1 MLGALLTD
9 KISNLINTQKI
20 KAAAKEQNDYLQAIF
35 DAYNSGGSSRGI
47 KENIGESSRFT
58 PEIEN
63 YLNSLDEAKKKGQ
76 EVKASLEDFGD
87 GSQFKRIAEGA
98 NETSE
103 ALERI
108 GDTGKQAAEG
118 TENIGEAAASAAE
131 GMENVSKSSTSAGT
145 NMSKVASV
153 GKAVLGTLANVA
165 IYYAISEA
173 ITLAAEAWDNYANAQ
188 ENAIERGNTAL
199 ANMDENNS
207 KVDAMKSALDAVNE
221 NTVEVD
227 GQTIT
232 RFQQLSEGVNSL
244 GENVSLSSSEFEEY
258 TTILNSL
265 TDAGFTAT
273 DSMSALKREMQE
285 MQDSVN
291 YDNLEGLNDWVD
303 SFNAQNNQIASDF
316 TKEVGYQQRIE
327 ALEKLQSAADSGK
340 TDAVQEQ
347 SWWERILG
355 NLSMSQ
361 DMAAAQNAITPW
373 NVDEAEALMDTAQEN
388 YEQLIQDA
396 TDTAAYK
403 ELAERY
409 AIDIFNDSGEID
421 EEKFLES
428 GNLQR
433 IQDAMK
439 QEMSAREAM
448 VRESAGFLESMFEL
462 TPQYKNMSEQVQS
475 TISSLFNNIDYATI
489 EKYMTDSNGQ
499 LSSDLMRDWVE
510 SLSKNISSDEIQQ
523 ELENFFDI
531 DTKKSSMNLR
541 EYEQAITDSIKHI
554 SKEVP
559 QLSDSMLKDLVG
571 FEDSMDELE
580 PAYNRIADFF
590 NSSELADQIH
600 TEDLEFAANLIA
612 EDNFSGTFD
621 EFLDQIKLTK
631 KATSEDINASPL
643 MEAIDT
649 AAESVNRSD
658 DYFKA
663 VENLTKAK
671 ELYDDNLTNTDD
683 FKTIA
688 AYLSPTQSSD
698 ESNFLEN
705 IGRAERYLTE
715 DAAGMQNFV
724 ADLENAGLAALDS
737 ATQQWT
743 FNIDDYEDAAN
754 RMGISTE
761 FMLDMF
767 GRLNDAGLE
776 NTFFSSQEDA
786 ANHLTELYT
795 ELANEQ
801 QRYAELTAAP
811 SDGDHGYETSEGL
824 TVGNQTAID
833 AAKANMEQY
842 RQQIEATKESM
853 KQLTQA
859 QTEDLAEQTQ
869 IAIDQIGVLADE
881 RERILSD
888 TSLTDTMRQSLAEN
902 YEAQIQQIA
911 NENYIEIG
919 TDFRVLESPQEAVD
933 ELTAGN
939 PVMIHADFRANADSI
954 RTIAEEANRTLQ
966 NNGITKINFDF
977 SADINSLDNQISQIT
992 SLIQNEFTGTDGLI
1006 DFNLDG
1012 AMEAVQVLQ
1021 GLISQKQQLSQPVV
1035 MSVNTS
1041 TLEGDLATVVG
1052 TLQEYQ
1058 SAVDELDNLQQM
1070 QSVGV
1075 QVDTS
1080 QAEQN
1085 VANLKGQLE
1094 SLTQSTGTA
1103 QIMAELNIDPASSA
1117 SISSQISAITPEM
1130 LVKAGVDK
1138 SQVDGYKPED
1148 KDATVKYDVDSSLV
1162 DAYDPRDKNATV
1174 KYSPDTSNL
1183 PTSFSTITR
1192 KVNYV
1197 AIGDTGLGRVNGSA
1211 HANGTARD
1219 MWSHYLDSTGRSA
1232 YASGIWGLQSSET
1245 ALVNELGQELLVRD
1259 GQWTLLPG
1267 GAHFQQFKKGDIIF
1281 NHKQTEEL
1289 FKNGMVTSNGGRGHV
1304 AHADG
1309 TAHNLAFAAGVGFGG
1324 GSASLIGNRNTFGT
1338 NDKDKESRKA
1348 AKDTQEAAKAVQ
1360 KAASDTTS
1368 TVSDEADK
1376 FEETLDW
1383 IQNYLDRAARNLDV
1397 LTDAADKLDGYISQ
1411 NRYLNEAQSKVKESI
1426 AANTNAY
1433 NKYMQEAYAVGLS
1446 PTYQQKIMSGTLD
1459 IETITDENLSNQI
1472 KEFQDLYDKALDCAD
1487 AISDLNA
1494 EYVELANQ
1502 RLSNIQQDFEGLVD
1516 VTDAIYDNF
1525 SAGNDIREA
1534 MGQAGDINNLKE
1546 MIGQR
1551 NNAANWLRGE
1561 FEKMNQELTYM
1572 MNQGS
1577 IKKYSEDWYAWQ
1589 AELHNISAALK
1600 ENQADVIELRQQIRE
1615 VRWQA
1620 FEDAVGKIDA
1630 ANDELDHTLSL
1641 IDDLNSFVSDSGVL
1655 NATGL
1660 TKMGLLGKQLGNARQ
1675 LVAEYSHAISLLNTE
1690 LYSGNISQEQ
1700 YNEEL
1705 QEYKS
1710 AQQDAISSVKEYR
1723 DAIVDLIKDG
1733 INAETDAMQKLVDK
1747 RKEDLQAQKDAAD
1760 YAKSLRDQTSTIN
1773 KIQAQI
1779 TALEGDDSAAAQ
1791 AQLRNLQNQLRE
1803 EQMNLQDMQDD
1814 HRHEELINGFDAAM
1828 EQFEEIQNAEIE
1840 NLETSLDAQNQAI
1853 QTMLGVAKEQYQTV
1867 YDELNHIAEVYGFK
1881 LSSDLSD
1888 PWKNA
1893 QNAAQAYKEAVDKVI
1908 ADISVNVSKLP
1919 SLSTGTADVTY
1930 AENVDPSRPTPTP
1943 QAPAAQS
1950 PAAPSTAGMV
1960 SGIGQML
1967 RVGSRGDSVK
1977 ALQSA
1982 LNQMGYNAGNV
1993 DGIFGNNTK
2002 NAVVRFQRDN
2012 GISADGIVG
2021 PNTKQK
2027 FAIHG
2032 YARGTKKANS
2042 GLAYTDENGSELIAT
2057 KYGVIRQL
2065 DYGDMVFSNEQ
2076 LQMLWDFSKSRIADT
2091 LPKVNTSTPVVNL
2104 DAIGMQVDTFLRI
2117 ENVEGNVDQ
2126 SILPTINNMIQESIA
2141 KNNTNIRKQIKKDA
2155 RKTGLI

>member
-1 MLGALLTD
+1 MLLGTLLTD

-35 DAYNSGGSSRGI
+35 DAYNSGGSSQGI
-47 KENIGESSRFT
+47 KENLGKSSRFT

-103 ALERI
+103 AMKKV

-118 TENIGEAAASAAE
+118 TENIGEAASSAAD
-131 GMENVSKSSTSAGT
+131 GMENVSKSSTTAGT
-145 NMSKVASV
+145 SMSKVASV

-273 DSMSALKREMQE
+273 GSMSALKREMQD

-291 YDNLEGLNDWVD
+291 YANLEGLNDWVD
-303 SFNAQNNQIASDF
+303 SFNAQNNQIVSDF

-340 TDAVQEQ
+340 MDAVQEQ

-361 DMAAAQNAITPW
+361 DMAAAQNAMTPW
-373 NVDEAEALMDTAQEN
+373 NVDEAEALMDAAQEN

-403 ELAERY
+403 ELAEKY

-433 IQDAMK
+433 MQDAMK

-448 VRESAGFLESMFEL
+448 VKESAGFLESMFEL

-510 SLSKNISSDEIQQ
+510 SLSKNISSDEIQSNLDQ
-523 ELENFFDI
+523 LFEVDANKAEIGLTEYKDTVQSLIDDIVKEAPELSDEMLKSVTGFDETVEALEPAYNKLKSIFGEDVEKIATEDLEIAANLVAEDNFSDNFDLFLQQIEKAKIISGGAEVAFESASTAANELLSSITSAFSVLSSQSTGSSISFEDFTSDELEAYTSALEYNNGTLQLNEERVRELAKAQAEEKIAANEAAKAQLQEAYHENAVQINELRQKIQEKNFAEGESAESIQATINSLYDSNNAI
-531 DTKKSSMNLR
+531 ANQCDQLDVLSMNLR
-541 EYEQAITDSIKHI
+541 EATGEYQNWLNAQNAVETGDMFSDAVNATQAIRDTANTESEDYGRIGTKKYMAAVDFVVPDNIDSEDADAVQSYLDSISYAFIQGEDGAIEGLNLQGFLDTAVSQGLMEIKDDEYVLKGQQTMKSFAQGMNMSLPLVQAIFGELQEFTPGGEGFSWADEAYDNLGDAYLAVERDITTLQESLDSLNPNVDTAQIDQLNQKLQEANATKDELAGEVEVKVESYFSLDEEI
-554 SKEVP
+554 SDYENKLNALNQKLESDP
-559 QLSDSMLKDLVG
+559 TNIQIQADISDTESKLDELNQKKNQLEAPTTAEINIYTQNAQAELESIETQLSNYSNS
-571 FEDSMDELE
+571 EW
-580 PAYNRIADFF
+580 IAQAGI
-590 NSSELADQIH
+590 S
-600 TEDLEFAANLIA
+600 A
-612 EDNFSGTFD
+612 EDAQAQISALTSRKD
-621 EFLDQIKLTK
+621 EINDWLLKVNGDTSDADSKL
-631 KATSEDINASPL
+631 N
-643 MEAIDT
+643 
-649 AAESVNRSD
+649 
-658 DYFKA
+658 A
-663 VENLTKAK
+663 VENT
-671 ELYDDNLTNTDD
+671 
-683 FKTIA
+683 
-688 AYLSPTQSSD
+688 
-698 ESNFLEN
+698 
-705 IGRAERYLTE
+705 
-715 DAAGMQNFV
+715 
-724 ADLENAGLAALDS
+724 
-737 ATQQWT
+737 
-743 FNIDDYEDAAN
+743 
-754 RMGISTE
+754 
-761 FMLDMF
+761 
-767 GRLNDAGLE
+767 
-776 NTFFSSQEDA
+776 
-786 ANHLTELYT
+786 
-795 ELANEQ
+795 
-801 QRYAELTAAP
+801 
-811 SDGDHGYETSEGL
+811 
-824 TVGNQTAID
+824 
-833 AAKANMEQY
+833 
-842 RQQIEATKESM
+842 
-853 KQLTQA
+853 QLTDKNINVTANVAGALSNLQSVKDSLS
-859 QTEDLAEQTQ
+859 TIKSKTVTVTTNYVTTHS
-869 IAIDQIGVLADE
+869 IAGGSPSARSGSGNV
-881 RERILSD
+881 S
-888 TSLTDTMRQSLAEN
+888 
-902 YEAQIQQIA
+902 
-911 NENYIEIG
+911 G
-919 TDFRVLESPQEAVD
+919 TAHVSGDWGTKVGQRVL
-933 ELTAGN
+933 
-939 PVMIHADFRANADSI
+939 
-954 RTIAEEANRTLQ
+954 
-966 NNGITKINFDF
+966 
-977 SADINSLDNQISQIT
+977 
-992 SLIQNEFTGTDGLI
+992 
-1006 DFNLDG
+1006 
-1012 AMEAVQVLQ
+1012 
-1021 GLISQKQQLSQPVV
+1021 
-1035 MSVNTS
+1035 
-1041 TLEGDLATVVG
+1041 
-1052 TLQEYQ
+1052 
-1058 SAVDELDNLQQM
+1058 
-1070 QSVGV
+1070 
-1075 QVDTS
+1075 
-1080 QAEQN
+1080 
-1085 VANLKGQLE
+1085 
-1094 SLTQSTGTA
+1094 
-1103 QIMAELNIDPASSA
+1103 
-1117 SISSQISAITPEM
+1117 
-1130 LVKAGVDK
+1130 
-1138 SQVDGYKPED
+1138 
-1148 KDATVKYDVDSSLV
+1148 
-1162 DAYDPRDKNATV
+1162 
-1174 KYSPDTSNL
+1174 
-1183 PTSFSTITR
+1183 
-1192 KVNYV
+1192 
-1197 AIGDTGLGRVNGSA
+1197 IG
-1211 HANGTARD
+1211 
-1219 MWSHYLDSTGRSA
+1219 
-1232 YASGIWGLQSSET
+1232 
-1245 ALVNELGQELLVRD
+1245 ELGPEIVVDPVSGKWRTYGD
-1259 GQWTLLPG
+1259 N
-1267 GAHFQQFKKGDIIF
+1267 GAEFAYIPSNAIIF
-1281 NHKQTEEL
+1281 NHLQSRSLLEQG
-1289 FKNGMVTSNGGRGHV
+1289 FVNSR
-1304 AHADG
+1304 G
-1309 TAHNLAFAAGVGFGG
+1309 TARASGTAFVSGG
-1324 GSASLIGNRNTFGT
+1324 ISVSTAHKVSQAT
-1338 NDKDKESRKA
+1338 KDRVDEETKK
-1348 AKDTQEAAKAVQ
+1348 TAKATQQAAQSVQ

-1411 NRYLNEAQSKVKESI
+1411 NRYLNEAQGKVKESI

-1446 PTYQQKIMSGTLD
+1446 PVYQQKIMSGTLD

-1472 KEFQDLYDKALDCAD
+1472 KKFQDLYDKALDCAD

-1494 EYVELANQ
+1494 QYVELANQ

-1534 MGQAGDINNLKE
+1534 MGQTADISNLE
-1546 MIGQR
+1546 RMIYER
-1551 NNAANWLRGE
+1551 NNGAKWLRGE

-1615 VRWQA
+1615 VRWQT

-1655 NATGL
+1655 NATGI
-1660 TKMGLLGKQLGNARQ
+1660 TKIGLLGKQLGNARQ
-1675 LVAEYSHAISLLNTE
+1675 LVAEYSNAISLLNTE
-1690 LYSGNISQEQ
+1690 LYNGNISQEQ
-1700 YNEEL
+1700 YNEEM

-1779 TALEGDDSAAAQ
+1779 TALEGDDSASAQ
-1791 AQLRNLQNQLRE
+1791 AQLRNLKNQLRE

-1814 HRHEELINGFDAAM
+1814 HRHEELINGYDAAM
-1828 EQFEEIQNAEIE
+1828 EQFEAIQNAEIE

-1908 ADISVNVSKLP
+1908 AEISVNVSKLP

-1930 AENVDPSRPTPTP
+1930 AENVDPSRPTPKP
-1943 QAPAAQS
+1943 QAPATQT
-1950 PAAPSTAGMV
+1950 PAASSTAGMV
-1960 SGIGQML
+1960 SGIGPML

-2032 YARGTKKANS
+2032 YAHGTKKANT

-2076 LQMLWDFSKSRIADT
+2076 LQMLWDFSKSRIANT
-2091 LPKVNTSTPVVNL
+2091 LPKVNANTPTVNL
-2104 DAIGMQVDTFLRI
+2104 DAVGMQVDTFLRI

>member
-1 MLGALLTD
+1 MVLNYDKTEGWSSLFKPSKKSDISFSDDIIAGFNAIAESKEQLDSLSSGDIWDMFDGADGANQSLKTF
-9 KISNLINTQKI
+9 IENTEPANVNLENFKEYMASASQESASFSSSMTTAGSVLKSFAAFAAN
-20 KAAAKEQNDYLQAIF
+20 AAA
-35 DAYNSGGSSRGI
+35 
-47 KENIGESSRFT
+47 
-58 PEIEN
+58 
-63 YLNSLDEAKKKGQ
+63 
-76 EVKASLEDFGD
+76 
-87 GSQFKRIAEGA
+87 IA
-98 NETSE
+98 
-103 ALERI
+103 ALTI
-108 GDTGKQAAEG
+108 
-118 TENIGEAAASAAE
+118 
-131 GMENVSKSSTSAGT
+131 
-145 NMSKVASV
+145 
-153 GKAVLGTLANVA
+153 
-165 IYYAISEA
+165 AISK
-173 ITLAAEAWDNYANAQ
+173 AAEAWDNYANAQ

-273 DSMSALKREMQE
+273 GSMSALKREMQD

-291 YDNLEGLNDWVD
+291 YANLEGLNDWVD
-303 SFNAQNNQIASDF
+303 SFNAKNNQIVSDF

-340 TDAVQEQ
+340 MDAVQEQ

-361 DMAAAQNAITPW
+361 DMAAAQNAMTPW
-373 NVDEAEALMDTAQEN
+373 NVDEAEALMDAAQEN

-403 ELAERY
+403 ELAEKY

-433 IQDAMK
+433 MQDAMK

-448 VRESAGFLESMFEL
+448 VKESAGFLESMFEL

-510 SLSKNISSDEIQQ
+510 SLSKNISSDEIQSNLDQ
-523 ELENFFDI
+523 LFEVDANKAEIGLTEYKDTVQSLIDDIVKEVPELSDEMLKSVTGFDETVEALEPAYNKLKSIFGEDVEKIATEDLEIAANLVAEDNFSDNFDLFLQQVEKAKIISGGAEEAFESASTAANELLSSITSAFSVLSSQSTGSSISFEDFTSDELEAYTSALEYNNGTLQLNEERVRELAKAQAEEKIAANEAAKAQLQEAYHDNAVQINELRQKIQEKNFAEGESAESIQATINSLYDSNNAI
-531 DTKKSSMNLR
+531 ANQCDQLDVLSMNLR
-541 EYEQAITDSIKHI
+541 EATGEYQNWLNAQNAVETGDMFSDAVNATQAIRDTANTESEDYGRIGTKKYMAAVDFVVPDNIDSEDADAVQSYLDSISYAFIQGEDGAIEGLNLQGFLDTAVSQGLMEIKDDEYVLKGQQTMESFAQGMNMSLPLVQAIFGELQEFTPGGEGFSWADEAYDNLGDAYLAVERDITTLQESLDSLDPNVDTAQIDQLNQKLQEANATKDELAGEVEVKVESYFSLDEEI
-554 SKEVP
+554 SDYENKLNALNQKLESDP
-559 QLSDSMLKDLVG
+559 TNIQIQADISDTESKLDELNQKKNQLEAPTTAEINIYTQNAQAELESIETQLSNYSNS
-571 FEDSMDELE
+571 EW
-580 PAYNRIADFF
+580 IAQAGI
-590 NSSELADQIH
+590 S
-600 TEDLEFAANLIA
+600 A
-612 EDNFSGTFD
+612 EDAQAQISALTSRKD
-621 EFLDQIKLTK
+621 EINDWLLKVNGDTSDADSKL
-631 KATSEDINASPL
+631 N
-643 MEAIDT
+643 
-649 AAESVNRSD
+649 
-658 DYFKA
+658 A
-663 VENLTKAK
+663 VENT
-671 ELYDDNLTNTDD
+671 
-683 FKTIA
+683 
-688 AYLSPTQSSD
+688 
-698 ESNFLEN
+698 
-705 IGRAERYLTE
+705 
-715 DAAGMQNFV
+715 
-724 ADLENAGLAALDS
+724 
-737 ATQQWT
+737 
-743 FNIDDYEDAAN
+743 
-754 RMGISTE
+754 
-761 FMLDMF
+761 
-767 GRLNDAGLE
+767 
-776 NTFFSSQEDA
+776 
-786 ANHLTELYT
+786 
-795 ELANEQ
+795 
-801 QRYAELTAAP
+801 
-811 SDGDHGYETSEGL
+811 
-824 TVGNQTAID
+824 
-833 AAKANMEQY
+833 
-842 RQQIEATKESM
+842 
-853 KQLTQA
+853 QLTDKNISVTANVAGALSNLQSVKDSLS
-859 QTEDLAEQTQ
+859 TIKSKTVTVTTNYVTTHS
-869 IAIDQIGVLADE
+869 IAGGSPSARSGSGNV
-881 RERILSD
+881 S
-888 TSLTDTMRQSLAEN
+888 
-902 YEAQIQQIA
+902 
-911 NENYIEIG
+911 G
-919 TDFRVLESPQEAVD
+919 TAHVSGTAKVSGDWGTKVGQRVLIG
-933 ELTAGN
+933 ELG
-939 PVMIHADFRANADSI
+939 PEI
-954 RTIAEEANRTLQ
+954 
-966 NNGITKINFDF
+966 
-977 SADINSLDNQISQIT
+977 
-992 SLIQNEFTGTDGLI
+992 
-1006 DFNLDG
+1006 
-1012 AMEAVQVLQ
+1012 
-1021 GLISQKQQLSQPVV
+1021 VV
-1035 MSVNTS
+1035 
-1041 TLEGDLATVVG
+1041 
-1052 TLQEYQ
+1052 
-1058 SAVDELDNLQQM
+1058 
-1070 QSVGV
+1070 
-1075 QVDTS
+1075 
-1080 QAEQN
+1080 
-1085 VANLKGQLE
+1085 
-1094 SLTQSTGTA
+1094 
-1103 QIMAELNIDPASSA
+1103 DPASGKWRTYGDNGA
-1117 SISSQISAITPEM
+1117 EF
-1130 LVKAGVDK
+1130 
-1138 SQVDGYKPED
+1138 
-1148 KDATVKYDVDSSLV
+1148 
-1162 DAYDPRDKNATV
+1162 AYIPSNA
-1174 KYSPDTSNL
+1174 
-1183 PTSFSTITR
+1183 
-1192 KVNYV
+1192 
-1197 AIGDTGLGRVNGSA
+1197 
-1211 HANGTARD
+1211 
-1219 MWSHYLDSTGRSA
+1219 
-1232 YASGIWGLQSSET
+1232 
-1245 ALVNELGQELLVRD
+1245 
-1259 GQWTLLPG
+1259 
-1267 GAHFQQFKKGDIIF
+1267 IIF
-1281 NHKQTEEL
+1281 NHLQSRSLLEQG
-1289 FKNGMVTSNGGRGHV
+1289 FVNSR
-1304 AHADG
+1304 G
-1309 TAHNLAFAAGVGFGG
+1309 TARASGTAFVSGG
-1324 GSASLIGNRNTFGT
+1324 ISVSTAHKVSQAT
-1338 NDKDKESRKA
+1338 KDRVDEETKK
-1348 AKDTQEAAKAVQ
+1348 TAKATQQAAQSVQ

-1446 PTYQQKIMSGTLD
+1446 PVYQQKIMSGTLD

-1494 EYVELANQ
+1494 QYVELANQ

-1534 MGQAGDINNLKE
+1534 MGQTADISNLE
-1546 MIGQR
+1546 RMIYER
-1551 NNAANWLRGE
+1551 NNGAKWLRGE

-1600 ENQADVIELRQQIRE
+1600 KNQADVIELRQQIRE
-1615 VRWQA
+1615 VRWQT

-1655 NATGL
+1655 NATGI
-1660 TKMGLLGKQLGNARQ
+1660 TKIGLLGKQLGNARQ
-1675 LVAEYSHAISLLNTE
+1675 LVAEYSNAISLLNTE
-1690 LYSGNISQEQ
+1690 LYNGNISQEQ
-1700 YNEEL
+1700 YNEEM

-1779 TALEGDDSAAAQ
+1779 TALEGDDSASAQ
-1791 AQLRNLQNQLRE
+1791 AQLRNLKNQLRE

-1814 HRHEELINGFDAAM
+1814 HRYEELINGYDAAM
-1828 EQFEEIQNAEIE
+1828 EQFEAIQNAEIE

-1867 YDELNHIAEVYGFK
+1867 YNELNHIAEVYGFK

-1908 ADISVNVSKLP
+1908 AEISVNVSKLP

-1930 AENVDPSRPTPTP
+1930 AENVDPSRPTPEP
-1943 QAPAAQS
+1943 QAPATKT
-1950 PAAPSTAGMV
+1950 PAASSTAGMV
-1960 SGIGQML
+1960 SGIGPML

-2076 LQMLWDFSKSRIADT
+2076 LQMLWDFSKSRIANT
-2091 LPKVNTSTPVVNL
+2091 LPKVNANTPTVNL
-2104 DAIGMQVDTFLRI
+2104 DAVGMQVDTFLRI

>member
-1 MLGALLTD
+1 MLLGTLLTD
-9 KISNLINTQKI
+9 KISNLLNTQKI

-35 DAYNSGGSSRGI
+35 DAYNSGGSSQGI
-47 KENIGESSRFT
+47 KENLGKSSRFT

-87 GSQFKRIAEGA
+87 SSQFKRIAEGA

-103 ALERI
+103 AMKKV
-108 GDTGKQAAEG
+108 GDAGKQSSESIDK
-118 TENIGEAAASAAE
+118 IGEAASSAAD
-131 GMENVSKSSTSAGT
+131 GMENISKSSASAGT
-145 NMSKVASV
+145 SMSKLASV
-153 GKAVLGTLANVA
+153 GKAILGTLANIA

-273 DSMSALKREMQE
+273 GSMSALKREMQE

-291 YDNLEGLNDWVD
+291 YANLEGLNDWVD
-303 SFNAQNNQIASDF
+303 SFNAQNNQIVSDF

-340 TDAVQEQ
+340 MDAVQEQ

-361 DMAAAQNAITPW
+361 DMAAAQNAMTPW
-373 NVDEAEALMDTAQEN
+373 NVDEAEALMDAAQEN

-403 ELAERY
+403 ELAEKY

-433 IQDAMK
+433 MQDAMK

-448 VRESAGFLESMFEL
+448 VKESAGFLESMFEL

-510 SLSKNISSDEIQQ
+510 SLSKNISADEIQSNLDQ
-523 ELENFFDI
+523 LFEVDANKAEMGLTEYKDTVQSLIDNIVKEVPELSDEMLKSVTGFNETVEALEPAYNKLKSIFGEDVEKIATEDLEIAANLVAEDNFSDNFDLFLQQIEKAKIISGGAEVAFESASTAANELLSSITSAFSVLSSQSTGSSISFEDFTSDELEAYTSALEYNNGTLQLNEERVRELAKAQAEEKIAANEAAKAQLQEAYHDNAVQINELRKKIQEKNFAEEESAESIQATINSLYDSNNAI
-531 DTKKSSMNLR
+531 ANQCDQLDVLSMNLR
-541 EYEQAITDSIKHI
+541 EATGEYQNWLNAQNAVETGDMFSDAVNATQAIRDTANTESEDYGRIGTKKYMAAVDFVVPDNIDSEDADAVQSYLDSISYAFIQGEDGVIEGLNLQGFLDTAVSQGLMEIKDDEYVLKGQQTMESFAQGMNMSLPLVQAIFGELQEFTPGGEGFSWADEAYDNLGDAYLAVERDITTLQESLDSLNPNVDTAQIDQLNQKLQEANATKDELAGEVEVKVESYFSLDEEI
-554 SKEVP
+554 SDYENKLNALNQKLESDP
-559 QLSDSMLKDLVG
+559 TNIQIQADISDTESKLDELNQKKNQLEAPTTAEINIYTQNAQAELESIETQLSNYSNS
-571 FEDSMDELE
+571 EW
-580 PAYNRIADFF
+580 IAQAGI
-590 NSSELADQIH
+590 S
-600 TEDLEFAANLIA
+600 A
-612 EDNFSGTFD
+612 EDAQAQISALTSRKD
-621 EFLDQIKLTK
+621 EINDWLLKVNGDTSDADSKL
-631 KATSEDINASPL
+631 N
-643 MEAIDT
+643 
-649 AAESVNRSD
+649 
-658 DYFKA
+658 A
-663 VENLTKAK
+663 VENT
-671 ELYDDNLTNTDD
+671 
-683 FKTIA
+683 
-688 AYLSPTQSSD
+688 
-698 ESNFLEN
+698 
-705 IGRAERYLTE
+705 
-715 DAAGMQNFV
+715 
-724 ADLENAGLAALDS
+724 
-737 ATQQWT
+737 
-743 FNIDDYEDAAN
+743 
-754 RMGISTE
+754 
-761 FMLDMF
+761 
-767 GRLNDAGLE
+767 
-776 NTFFSSQEDA
+776 
-786 ANHLTELYT
+786 
-795 ELANEQ
+795 
-801 QRYAELTAAP
+801 
-811 SDGDHGYETSEGL
+811 
-824 TVGNQTAID
+824 
-833 AAKANMEQY
+833 
-842 RQQIEATKESM
+842 
-853 KQLTQA
+853 QLTDKNISVTANVAGALSNLQSVKDSLS
-859 QTEDLAEQTQ
+859 TIKSKTVTVTTNYVTTHS
-869 IAIDQIGVLADE
+869 IAGGSPSARSGSGNV
-881 RERILSD
+881 S
-888 TSLTDTMRQSLAEN
+888 
-902 YEAQIQQIA
+902 
-911 NENYIEIG
+911 G
-919 TDFRVLESPQEAVD
+919 TAHVSGTAKVSGDWGTKVGQRVLIG
-933 ELTAGN
+933 ELG
-939 PVMIHADFRANADSI
+939 PEI
-954 RTIAEEANRTLQ
+954 
-966 NNGITKINFDF
+966 
-977 SADINSLDNQISQIT
+977 
-992 SLIQNEFTGTDGLI
+992 
-1006 DFNLDG
+1006 
-1012 AMEAVQVLQ
+1012 
-1021 GLISQKQQLSQPVV
+1021 VV
-1035 MSVNTS
+1035 
-1041 TLEGDLATVVG
+1041 
-1052 TLQEYQ
+1052 
-1058 SAVDELDNLQQM
+1058 
-1070 QSVGV
+1070 
-1075 QVDTS
+1075 
-1080 QAEQN
+1080 
-1085 VANLKGQLE
+1085 
-1094 SLTQSTGTA
+1094 
-1103 QIMAELNIDPASSA
+1103 DPASGKWRTYGDNGA
-1117 SISSQISAITPEM
+1117 EF
-1130 LVKAGVDK
+1130 
-1138 SQVDGYKPED
+1138 
-1148 KDATVKYDVDSSLV
+1148 
-1162 DAYDPRDKNATV
+1162 AYIPSNA
-1174 KYSPDTSNL
+1174 
-1183 PTSFSTITR
+1183 
-1192 KVNYV
+1192 
-1197 AIGDTGLGRVNGSA
+1197 
-1211 HANGTARD
+1211 
-1219 MWSHYLDSTGRSA
+1219 
-1232 YASGIWGLQSSET
+1232 
-1245 ALVNELGQELLVRD
+1245 
-1259 GQWTLLPG
+1259 
-1267 GAHFQQFKKGDIIF
+1267 IIF
-1281 NHKQTEEL
+1281 NHLQSRSLLEQG
-1289 FKNGMVTSNGGRGHV
+1289 FVNSR
-1304 AHADG
+1304 G
-1309 TAHNLAFAAGVGFGG
+1309 TARASGTAFVSGG
-1324 GSASLIGNRNTFGT
+1324 ISVSTAHKVSQAT
-1338 NDKDKESRKA
+1338 KDRVDEETKK
-1348 AKDTQEAAKAVQ
+1348 TAKATQQAAQSVQ

-1411 NRYLNEAQSKVKESI
+1411 NRYLNEAQGKVKESI

-1446 PTYQQKIMSGTLD
+1446 PVYQQKIMSGTLD

-1494 EYVELANQ
+1494 QYVELANQ

-1534 MGQAGDINNLKE
+1534 MGQTADISNLE
-1546 MIGQR
+1546 RMIYER
-1551 NNAANWLRGE
+1551 NNGAKWLRGE

-1615 VRWQA
+1615 VRWQT

-1655 NATGL
+1655 NATGI
-1660 TKMGLLGKQLGNARQ
+1660 TKIGLLGKQLGNARQ
-1675 LVAEYSHAISLLNTE
+1675 LVAEYSNAISLLNTE
-1690 LYSGNISQEQ
+1690 LYNGNISQEQ
-1700 YNEEL
+1700 YNEEM

-1779 TALEGDDSAAAQ
+1779 TALEGDDSASAQ
-1791 AQLRNLQNQLRE
+1791 AQLRNLKNQLRE

-1814 HRHEELINGFDAAM
+1814 HRYEELINGYDAAM
-1828 EQFEEIQNAEIE
+1828 EQFEAIQNAEIE

-1867 YDELNHIAEVYGFK
+1867 YNELNHIAEVYGFK

-1908 ADISVNVSKLP
+1908 AEISVNVSKLP

-1930 AENVDPSRPTPTP
+1930 AENVDPSRPTPEP
-1943 QAPAAQS
+1943 QAPATQT
-1950 PAAPSTAGMV
+1950 PAASSTAGMV
-1960 SGIGQML
+1960 SGIGPML

-2032 YARGTKKANS
+2032 YAHGTKKANT

-2076 LQMLWDFSKSRIADT
+2076 LQMLWDFSKSRIANT
-2091 LPKVNTSTPVVNL
+2091 LPKVNANTPTVNL
-2104 DAIGMQVDTFLRI
+2104 DAVGMQVDTFLRI

-2126 SILPTINNMIQESIA
+2126 SILPTINNMIRDSIA
-2141 KNNTNIRKQIKKDA
+2141 ENNKNIRKQIKKDA